1 MITTSRKPTTDDLAN
16 KARLLYRIAAAAQ
29 TRARETN
36 YDTPKQTIDE
46 LSDFTEIFADAAK
59 ELYILCEVFADYSS
73 FSDFPECAAV
83 YTEQPP
89 AGADQETPE
98 RKKLIDDLTD
108 SIIELADGKKKGGA
122 KK

>member
-1 MITTSRKPTTDDLAN
+1 MITTSRKPTADDIAN

-73 FSDFPECAAV
+73 FSDFPETATVYAAKQ
-83 YTEQPP
+83 T
-89 AGADQETPE
+89 AGSD
-98 RKKLIDDLTD
+98 K
-108 SIIELADGKKKGGA
+108 GKKGGA
-122 KK
+122 MP